1 MNFIKRGF
9 LSVKARAGKSLL
21 QVFIFTVICVF
32 VLSGLSIQSAAE
44 KSSVLARESLGGE
57 VTLNVDMEKVMEQ
70 QRSQS
75 TEGERVRFQPVPIPE
90 ESAEEL
96 TSYSQVK
103 GYNFLSSTFGTA
115 ANFEPIE
122 NESTDTAE
130 TEESGPGGGMGGGPM
145 SAADITLQGVMFT
158 DSVQSFLNSES
169 TIVEGRHLTDED
181 LEKNVTVIE
190 KTLAKDNELAVGDK
204 VTVQSTADEETSLE
218 LEIVGIYET
227 ASAGTDLGGRN
238 VTAMNPYNLLYVPYT
253 AASALKGADYEG
265 TIDQAV
271 YYMNDPEKIDSF
283 TDEAKE
289 NSSIDFETFK
299 LDADDQTYQQMIG
312 PINNVA
318 SFSKNVVYLV
328 TIAGAVIL
336 GLIIMMSIRERKYE
350 MGVLLA
356 IGEKKWKL
364 VGQFLFEILIVAVLA
379 LGVSSLSGQ
388 AVAKQFGDQLLSQ
401 ELTQTEET
409 ASNPASFGG
418 GRGGL
423 GMGGPIGMQQSA
435 AEADPI
441 DELQIEVTGKDLGIL
456 FGIGLLIAII
466 SALIPALSVL
476 RLQPKTI
483 LTKQD

>member
-130 TEESGPGGGMGGGPM
+130 TEEGGPDGGMGGGPM

-181 LEKNVTVIE
+181 LEKHVTVIE

-283 TDEAKE
+283 IDAAKE

-364 VGQFLFEILIVAVLA
+364 IGQFLVEILIVAVLA

-435 AEADPI
+435 AEAEPI
-441 DELQIEVTGKDLGIL
+441 DELQIEVTGKDLGLL

>member
-1 MNFIKRGF
+1 MNFMKRGF
-9 LSVKARAGKSLL
+9 LSVRARAGKSLL

-57 VTLNVDMEKVMEQ
+57 VTLNADMEKLMEQ
-70 QRSQS
+70 QRSES
-75 TEGERVRFQPVPIPE
+75 TEEGERVRFQPVPIQE
-90 ESAEEL
+90 ESAKEL

-115 ANFEPIE
+115 ADFEPIE
-122 NESTDTAE
+122 NESADGAE
-130 TEESGPGGGMGGGPM
+130 TEEAAPGRMGGGAM
-145 SAADITLQGVMFT
+145 AAADLTLQGVMFT
-158 DSVQSFLNSES
+158 DSVQAFLNSES
-169 TIVEGRHLTDED
+169 AIVEGRHLTDED
-181 LEKNVTVIE
+181 LEKKVTVIE
-190 KTLAKDNELAVGDK
+190 KTLAEDNKLAVGDK
-204 VTVQSTADEETSLE
+204 VTVQSAADEETSLE

-227 ASAGTDLGGRN
+227 ASAGSDLGGRN

-271 YYMNDPEKIDSF
+271 YYMNDPEKIESF
-283 TDEAKE
+283 VDEAKE

-299 LDADDQTYQQMIG
+299 LDANDQTYQQMIG

-364 VGQFLFEILIVAVLA
+364 VGQFLFEILIIAVLA
-379 LGVSSLSGQ
+379 LGVSSVTGQ

-418 GRGGL
+418 GRGGM
-423 GMGGPIGMQQSA
+423 GMGGPFGMQQSA
-435 AEADPI
+435 ADADPI
-441 DELQIEVTGKDLGIL
+441 DELQIEVTGEDLGIL

>member
-1 MNFIKRGF
+1 MNFIKRSF

-57 VTLNVDMEKVMEQ
+57 VTLNVDMEKLMEQ

-75 TEGERVRFQPVPIPE
+75 TEGERVRFQSVPIPE
-90 ESAEEL
+90 KSAEEL

-130 TEESGPGGGMGGGPM
+130 TEEGAPGRGMGGGPM

-158 DSVQSFLNSES
+158 DSVQAFLDSES

-190 KTLAKDNELAVGDK
+190 KTLAKDNELGVGDK

-227 ASAGTDLGGRN
+227 ATAGTDLGGRN

-271 YYMNDPEKIDSF
+271 YYMNDPEKIESF

-418 GRGGL
+418 GRGGM

-441 DELQIEVTGKDLGIL
+441 DELQIEVTGKDLGLL
-456 FGIGLLIAII
+456 FGIGLLIAIF

>member
-57 VTLNVDMEKVMEQ
+57 VTLNVNMEKLMEQ

-122 NESTDTAE
+122 NESTNTTE
-130 TEESGPGGGMGGGPM
+130 TEEGGPVGGMGGGPM

-289 NSSIDFETFK
+289 KSSIDFETFK
-299 LDADDQTYQQMIG
+299 LDANDQTYQQMIG

-328 TIAGAVIL
+328 TVAGAVIL

-364 VGQFLFEILIVAVLA
+364 ACQFLFEILIVAVLA
-379 LGVSSLSGQ
+379 LGVSSFSGQ

-418 GRGGL
+418 GRGGM

-466 SALIPALSVL
+466 SALIPALSIL

>member
-9 LSVKARAGKSLL
+9 LSVKARAGKTLL

-57 VTLNVDMEKVMEQ
+57 VTLSVDMEKLMEQ
-70 QRSQS
+70 QRSES
-75 TEGERVRFQPVPIPE
+75 TEEGARVRFEPVPIPE
-90 ESAEEL
+90 ESAKEL
-96 TSYSQVK
+96 ISYSQVK

-115 ANFEPIE
+115 SDFEPIE
-122 NESTDTAE
+122 NETTETAE
-130 TEESGPGGGMGGGPM
+130 SEEGAPGGRMGGGPM
-145 SAADITLQGVMFT
+145 AAADVTLQGVMFT
-158 DSVQSFLNSES
+158 DSAASFLNSES
-169 TIVEGRHLTDED
+169 TLVEGRHLTDED

-190 KTLAKDNELAVGDK
+190 KTLAEDNKLAVGDK
-204 VTVQSTADEETSLE
+204 VTVQSTADEEATVE
-218 LEIVGIYET
+218 FEIVGIYET
-227 ASAGTDLGGRN
+227 TSAGTDLGGRN
-238 VTAMNPYNLLYVPYT
+238 VTAMNPYNLMYVPYT

-265 TIDQAV
+265 TIDQAI
-271 YYMNDPEKIDSF
+271 YYMNDPEKIESF
-283 TDEAKE
+283 VDEAKE
-289 NSSIDFETFK
+289 NSSIDFESFK
-299 LDADDQTYQQMIG
+299 LDANDQTYQQMIG

-379 LGVSSLSGQ
+379 IGVSSVSGQ

-409 ASNPASFGG
+409 AANPASFGG
-418 GRGGL
+418 GRGM
-423 GMGGPIGMQQSA
+423 GMGRPFGMQQTSA
-435 AEADPI
+435 QADPI
-441 DELQIEVTGKDLGIL
+441 DELQIEVTGKDLGVL
-456 FGIGLLIAII
+456 FGIGLLIAVI

>member
-130 TEESGPGGGMGGGPM
+130 AEEDARPGGMGGGPM

-289 NSSIDFETFK
+289 KSSIDFETFK
-299 LDADDQTYQQMIG
+299 LDANDQTYQQMIG

-328 TIAGAVIL
+328 TVAGAFIL

-379 LGVSSLSGQ
+379 LGVSSFSGQ

-418 GRGGL
+418 GRGGM

-435 AEADPI
+435 AEAEPI

-466 SALIPALSVL
+466 SALVPALSIL

>member
-57 VTLNVDMEKVMEQ
+57 VTLSADMEKLMEQ
-70 QRSQS
+70 QRSES
-75 TEGERVRFQPVPIPE
+75 TEEGERVRFQSVPIPE
-90 ESAEEL
+90 DFAEEL
-96 TSYSQVK
+96 ISYSQVK

-115 ANFEPIE
+115 SNFEPIE
-122 NESTDTAE
+122 SE
-130 TEESGPGGGMGGGPM
+130 TEEGAPGGMGGGPM
-145 SAADITLQGVMFT
+145 AAADVTLQGVMFT
-158 DSVQSFLNSES
+158 DSAASFLNSES

-181 LEKNVTVIE
+181 LEKNVTVVE
-190 KTLAKDNELAVGDK
+190 KTLAEDNDLAVGDN
-204 VTVQSTADEETSLE
+204 VTVQSTTDEETTAE

-227 ASAGTDLGGRN
+227 TSSGTDLGGRN
-238 VTAMNPYNLLYVPYT
+238 VTAMNPYNLMYVPYT

-265 TIDQAV
+265 TIDQAI

-283 TDEAKE
+283 VDEAKE
-289 NSSIDFETFK
+289 NSSIDFESFK
-299 LDADDQTYQQMIG
+299 LDANDQTYQQMIG

-388 AVAKQFGDQLLSQ
+388 AVAKQFGNQLLSQ

-409 ASNPASFGG
+409 AANPASFGG
-418 GRGGL
+418 GRGM
-423 GMGGPIGMQQSA
+423 GMGGPFGMQQASA
-435 AEADPI
+435 QADPI

-456 FGIGLLIAII
+456 FGIGILIAVI